1 MKKNDKNKTSGGGA
15 TVMNTFRLDPVRTEK
30 KRRLKVNVRK
40 IVEDYLDSLPDP
52 TVKPSKRLKNKLH
65 HG

>member
-1 MKKNDKNKTSGGGA
+1 MKKNDKKKTSGGGA
-15 TVMNTFRLDPVRTEK
+15 TVMNTFRLDPQRFEK
-30 KRRLKVNVRK
+30 LRLLKVNVRN

-52 TVKPSKRLKNKLH
+52 AVKPSKRLKNKLH